1 MDRDNLKS
9 EIRKEVIAELMPVYI
24 AAFEE
29 LKAKSRIVAEK
40 EKIYDDL
47 FKSYFDMLAAE
58 RALRIAEQ
66 EIISQQKK

>member
-47 FKSYFDMLAAE
+47 FKSYFDMLAAD
-58 RALRIAEQ
+58 RALKQAQSELT
-66 EIISQQKK
+66 SK